1 MSQMRK
7 LRPFRWAHGPSR
19 RSNRDHRDRLDGVE
33 QRFRERHG
41 TKVDKIILS
50 LIKQTKLDLIDVAR
64 DSELSEKELSNA
76 KLKVQ

>member
-1 MSQMRK
+1 MGHHADQTGIAATG
-7 LRPFRWAHGPSR
+7 LTA
-19 RSNRDHRDRLDGVE
+19 SNNAFANAMGY
-33 QRFRERHG
+33 G

-50 LIKQTKLDLIDVAR
+50 LIKQIKLDLIDIAR